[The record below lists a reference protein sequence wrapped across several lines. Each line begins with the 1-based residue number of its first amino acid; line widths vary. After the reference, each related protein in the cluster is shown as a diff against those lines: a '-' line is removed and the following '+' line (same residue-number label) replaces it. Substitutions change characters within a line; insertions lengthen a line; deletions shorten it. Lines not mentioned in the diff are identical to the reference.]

1 MSRYFF
7 YIRYLPEVV
16 NCEFLAGKCIRILH
30 AYQTRFN
37 LRNIGVTFPEWEQ
50 DSIGHTIAFVSESQG
65 ALVTFSQQNY
75 FVRMAEEGYFQ
86 VSAVQL
92 VPDGQEHRELIY
104 YRERRFEKETSSAKR
119 RMLKRLQIRG
129 AEASI
134 EYVPKSEVS
143 ECIEVPFVHQ
153 LPCGSSSG
161 ADFLLFVGRMEC
173 GQRKSADFNSYGL
186 GNRPEQQGSVPCLRP
201 IIFGDK

>member
-1 MSRYFF
+1 MSRCFF

-37 LRNIGVTFPEWEQ
+37 LRNVGVTFPEWEQ
-50 DSIGHTIAFVSESQG
+50 DSIGRTIAFVSESQG
-65 ALVTFSQQNY
+65 ALVTLSQQNY
-75 FVRMAEEGYFQ
+75 FVRMKDEGYFQ
-86 VSAVQL
+86 VSDVQF
-92 VPDGQEHRELIY
+92 VPDDRKYREYIY
-104 YRERRFEKETSSAKR
+104 YRERRLEKATSSAKR
-119 RMLKRLQIRG
+119 RMLKRLQLRAAKAG
-129 AEASI
+129 VGD
-134 EYVPKSEVS
+134 VPKPEVS

-161 ADFLLFVGRMEC
+161 TDFLLFVGRMEC
-173 GQRKSADFNSYGL
+173 GQQKPADFNSYGL

-201 IIFGDK
+201 IIFDDK